1 MSFIHAVTNKP
12 IEPSKITCGDGT
24 YTMYPD
30 NTKIWFQRI
39 SFNGEDLLQN
49 GEIGSGTTGPGRVM
63 DQRCFKSDILYCVE
77 NYRHTSIIRICI
89 FCFHLLSPFLYR
101 NNTQNLLKNL
111 FVELILIFSTLLHR
125 PKRKM
130 RQTYLNKY
138 CPFCLLVV

>member
-1 MSFIHAVTNKP
+1 MSFVHAVTNKP

-77 NYRHTSIIRICI
+77 YPINTGKMVYCRHSK
-89 FCFHLLSPFLYR
+89 SWP
-101 NNTQNLLKNL
+101 NNPESDVPN
-111 FVELILIFSTLLHR
+111 
-125 PKRKM
+125 
-130 RQTYLNKY
+130 
-138 CPFCLLVV
+138 